1 MGYYV
6 RSGIQIKKEIL
17 NIQEVANLF
26 QITANKIRFYE
37 KKGLISTPRN
47 KRNGYRE
54 FGYNEILKI
63 QLILTYR
70 AFNIPINDIKAYLID
85 KMPLQLPSNFLNNLN

>member
-37 KKGLISTPRN
+37 KKGLI
-47 KRNGYRE
+47 
-54 FGYNEILKI
+54 
-63 QLILTYR
+63 
-70 AFNIPINDIKAYLID
+70 
-85 KMPLQLPSNFLNNLN
+85 PLQETKEMDIESLDIMKF